1 MAYHVFLN
9 FAIKAALNAGKE
21 ILKIY
26 ETNFS
31 VEVKNDNTPVTIADK
46 KASETIINTLRHLE
60 IPIICEEEPLC
71 DYLIRKDWERL
82 WLVDPLDGT
91 KEFVKRNGEF
101 TVNIAL
107 IENNKPVVGVIY
119 SPVFEEMYY
128 AAKNTGSYKICQEKL
143 IQEIDKNQINFIEG
157 VLSNSEKLPNQL
169 LPKKYT
175 VVASRSHLNRDIN
188 EHLEKLKRTFGE
200 VDMINV
206 GSSIKQCWIA
216 EGKAHEYLR
225 LGTTMEWDTAAGQ
238 CIIEQSGGQITDLET
253 NAPLLY
259 NKPNM
264 KNNFFIAKQKQ

>member
-1 MAYHVFLN
+1 MDFHVFLN
-9 FAIKAALNAGKE
+9 FAIKAALNAGNE

-31 VEVKNDNTPVTIADK
+31 VEIKNDNTPVTIADK

-60 IPIICEEEPLC
+60 IPIISEEETLC
-71 DYLIRKDWERL
+71 DYLIRKNWDRL
-82 WLVDPLDGT
+82 WLIDPLDGT
-91 KEFVKRNGEF
+91 KEFVKRSGEF

-107 IENNKPVVGVIY
+107 IENKKPVIGVIY
-119 SPVFEEMYY
+119 SPVFKDMYY
-128 AAKNTGSYKICQEKL
+128 AAKGIGGYKISEESL
-143 IQEIDKNQINFIEG
+143 NEEIDKNQTNFIES
-157 VLSNSEKLPNQL
+157 VLSQSEKLPNQA

-188 EHLEKLKRTFGE
+188 KHLEKLKNIFGE

-238 CIIEQSGGQITDLET
+238 CIIEQSGGQIIDLET

-259 NKPNM
+259 NKSTM
-264 KNNFFIAKQKQ
+264 KNNFFVAKR